1 MLKPQ
6 TPTPIIEAKVS
17 RAFELYRSELEDTQT
32 EDIQSFLTGYAEHF
46 IINWEREN
54 SLTIQTKYKKG
65 IMYLEFKFKSKS
77 VEKVKA
83 DQTEQPGLFDKSNV
97 HDMLEHVDSIE
108 IKKTN

>member
-1 MLKPQ
+1 MTKTNKAL
-6 TPTPIIEAKVS
+6 IEGKIARS
-17 RAFELYRSELEDTQT
+17 FELYKAELEDKQT

-54 SLTIQTKYKKG
+54 TLTIQTKYKKG

-83 DQTEQPGLFDKSNV
+83 DQTEMPGLFDNI
-97 HDMLEHVDSIE
+97 HSIA
-108 IKKTN
+108 IKDVSKTN

>member
-1 MLKPQ
+1 MSK
-6 TPTPIIEAKVS
+6 TPTPIIESKIS

-32 EDIQSFLTGYAEHF
+32 EDIQSFLTAYAEDF

-54 SLTIQTKYKKG
+54 TLSIQTKYKKG
-65 IMYLEFKFKSKS
+65 VMYLEIKFKSKS

-97 HDMLEHVDSIE
+97 HDMLEHVDSAE
-108 IKKTN
+108 IKKSN